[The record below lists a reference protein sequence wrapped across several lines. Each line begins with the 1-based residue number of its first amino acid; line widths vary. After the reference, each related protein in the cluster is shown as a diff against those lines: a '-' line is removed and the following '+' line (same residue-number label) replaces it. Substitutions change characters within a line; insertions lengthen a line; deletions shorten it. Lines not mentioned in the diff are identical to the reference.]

1 MNLPK
6 FNLANLPTQVDS
18 NAYLKAVVAEEN
30 RVCRSIDERI
40 SVLEDEFI
48 SMAGE
53 MKQLTARLCNE
64 GFFARML
71 TRGEIKKLSRRL
83 DDNRTMRNELTIARW
98 RRTYGA

>member
-18 NAYLKAVVAEEN
+18 NTYLKAVVAEEN
-30 RVCRSIDERI
+30 RVCCKIDKRI

-48 SMAGE
+48 AMAGE
-53 MKQLTARLCNE
+53 MKQLTTRLYGE

-71 TRGEIKKLSRRL
+71 TRVEIKKLSRRL
-83 DDNRTMRNELTIARW
+83 DDNRTMRNELTTARW